1 MSEQYTGDAA
11 APSGKVQ
18 QAAQGVG
25 SVASSAKDTA
35 KDTMS
40 EAATQVR
47 SVAAEA
53 KDQVGRLAQQAAD
66 EFRQQA
72 DIRSAQASE
81 GLRSLSSQMSALA
94 NGRVEDA
101 GTLVRFVQDGQSRVT
116 SLAERLE
123 QRGAQGVIDDIGAFA
138 RRRPGLFLL
147 CAAGAGLVVGRM
159 VRANS
164 AGSSSSAP
172 TVEARSPIYSPYD
185 GATTFGGGQAPATPA
200 MAERSLGQS
209 TWEPPA
215 SGVSV
220 AGETGRL

>member
-1 MSEQYTGDAA
+1 MSDQYTGDAA
-11 APSGKVQ
+11 SPSGKVE

-25 SVASSAKDTA
+25 SVASVAKDTA
-35 KDTMS
+35 KDTMA

-66 EFRQQA
+66 EFREQA
-72 DIRSAQASE
+72 DSRSAQASQ
-81 GLRSLSSQMSALA
+81 GLRSLSTQMDALA
-94 NGRVEDA
+94 NGRVEEA
-101 GTLVRFVQDGQSRVT
+101 GPLVRYVQDGQSRVT

-123 QRGAQGVIDDIGAFA
+123 QRGAQGVIDDVGAFA

-159 VRANS
+159 VRANA
-164 AGSSSSAP
+164 AGSSSVTVDESGSPMYRSYDRAATIAGGRAP
-172 TVEARSPIYSPYD
+172 E
-185 GATTFGGGQAPATPA
+185 TPA

-209 TWEPPA
+209 TWKPPQTGA
-215 SGVSV
+215 TV
-220 AGETGRL
+220 AAETGRS